1 MNRPPADLQT
11 MSNDHFGR
19 ILGGEE
25 DLLQSGRKA
34 LDAMAVD
41 MDLETD
47 PVPMLPRMQR
57 TIGRPVSVQGPG
69 TFLGKA
75 TRKLS
80 FEPTHKE
87 GWWFDRTD
95 LPGRLPVKVSVRNV
109 WNTGQIVSNIV
120 LRSGPPDN
128 YMRLTEHIIF
138 LRMAGGIHNLL
149 IRADSGDPPLLPGY
163 GREILDALES
173 AGISESAKPV
183 RFVTVKE
190 KITLGGARGDF
201 LTLSP
206 FEGGA
211 PAIHIDCGI
220 HFKTAIGRQ
229 RVRFPVTEKI
239 VRFASEARTNTTLLK
254 MLYCRTVGLLF
265 ADVRNLGY
273 DRDNVLIAG
282 RLGYVNQ
289 PRLDHNGK
297 SLEAVW
303 HRAVLDLLAAIALID
318 EGLFIGNI
326 TSFKAGHRLDVAMI
340 RQLYAR
346 DMLVPVEP

>member
-1 MNRPPADLQT
+1 MTDDL
-11 MSNDHFGR
+11 FGH
-19 ILGGEE
+19 ILGGEA
-25 DLLQSGRKA
+25 DSLRTGRRAFEA
-34 LDAMAVD
+34 LPVD
-41 MDLETD
+41 MDIETD
-47 PVPMLPRMQR
+47 PIPYLPRTQC

-75 TRKLS
+75 TRKLT

-128 YMRLTEHIIF
+128 YIRLVEHIVC

-149 IRADSGDPPLLPGY
+149 IRTDSGDPPLLPRY
-163 GREILDALES
+163 GLEILEALDR
-173 AGISESAKPV
+173 AGVSESSRPV
-183 RFVTVKE
+183 KFVTVKE
-190 KITLGGARGDF
+190 KVTLGGSRGEF

-206 FEGGA
+206 FGGGA
-211 PAIHIDCGI
+211 PALTIDCGI
-220 HFKTAIGRQ
+220 DFKTAIGRQ
-229 RVRFPVTEKI
+229 RIRFPVSDKN
-239 VRFASEARTNTTLLK
+239 VRFGSEARTNTTLLK
-254 MLYCRTVGLLF
+254 MLYCRTFGLLF

-273 DRDNVLIAG
+273 NRENVLIAG
-282 RLGYVNQ
+282 RFGYLNK
-289 PRLDHNGK
+289 PRLLHEGK

-318 EGLFIGNI
+318 EGLFVGHV
-326 TSFKAGHRLDVAMI
+326 TSFKAGHRLDVALV
-340 RQLYAR
+340 RQLYAQ
-346 DMLVPVEP
+346 DMLVPVDVNGSGRNA

>member
-1 MNRPPADLQT
+1 MT
-11 MSNDHFGR
+11 NDQYGR
-19 ILGGEE
+19 ILGGDEA
-25 DLLQSGRKA
+25 LLTAGRKA
-34 LDAMAVD
+34 LDATPVD
-41 MDLETD
+41 LDLEGD
-47 PVPMLPRMQR
+47 PIPQAPGHQR
-57 TIGRPVSVQGPG
+57 TIGRQVSVQGPG

-75 TRKLS
+75 TRTLT

-138 LRMAGGIHNLL
+138 LRMATGIHNLL

-163 GREILDALES
+163 GREILDALDS
-173 AGISESAKPV
+173 AGVSEGSRPV
-183 RFVTVKE
+183 RYVTVKE
-190 KITLGGARGDF
+190 KVTLAGHRGDF

-206 FEGGA
+206 HEGGA

-220 HFKTAIGRQ
+220 DFKTAIGRQ
-229 RVRFPVTEKI
+229 RIRFPVTENI
-239 VRFASEARTNTTLLK
+239 VRFASDARTNTTLLK

-273 DRDNVLIAG
+273 NRDNVLIAG
-282 RLGYVNQ
+282 RLGYVNE
-289 PRLDHNGK
+289 PRHDHNGK

-303 HRAVLDLLAAIALID
+303 HRAVLDLLAAVALID
-318 EGLFIGNI
+318 EGLFIGHI

-346 DMLVPVEP
+346 DLLMPVGT